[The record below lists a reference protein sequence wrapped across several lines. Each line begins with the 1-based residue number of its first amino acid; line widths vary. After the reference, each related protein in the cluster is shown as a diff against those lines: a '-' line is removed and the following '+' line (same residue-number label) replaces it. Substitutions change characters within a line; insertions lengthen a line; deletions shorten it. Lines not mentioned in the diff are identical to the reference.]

1 MNSIEVKGEAR
12 PGLGKKATKAV
23 RNEEAI
29 PCVLYGKSD
38 VVHFQTTASALRHL
52 IFSGDFKIVD
62 LAIGA
67 DNTKAILKDVQFHPV
82 NEKIMHVDFLKLYDG
97 VPVKVDLPLKIQGAS
112 PGVKVGGKMIQ
123 NIRKIK
129 VKTLPEKLVD
139 ELFIDISSLELG
151 QSLRVK
157 DIIAIEGIEVL
168 QNSSI
173 PVVTIEIPRALR
185 SATAA
190 ATTTK

>member
-1 MNSIEVKGEAR
+1 M
-12 PGLGKKATKAV
+12 
-23 RNEEAI
+23 
-29 PCVLYGKSD
+29 D
-38 VVHFQTTASALRHL
+38 DQTTASALRHL

-97 VPVKVDLPLKIQGAS
+97 VPVKVDLPLKTQGAS